1 MKTPESILPMEKP
14 EATIHPLDYLLQG
27 LESSEKVKISLV
39 NMINQEESRIKD
51 LQEKIGN
58 LREIIKANQE
68 NGQKLLQIYEQ
79 NSNIMPLV
87 SRFIVNLI
95 QLSELASCKT
105 IEDMVDTA
113 RIINLCQ
120 IPIAIQL

>member
-1 MKTPESILPMEKP
+1 MALCLSSVHKF

-39 NMINQEESRIKD
+39 KMIEQEQSRIKD
-51 LQEKIGN
+51 LQAKIDN

-120 IPIAIQL
+120 IPVAIQL

>member
-1 MKTPESILPMEKP
+1 
-14 EATIHPLDYLLQG
+14 
-27 LESSEKVKISLV
+27 
-39 NMINQEESRIKD
+39 
-51 LQEKIGN
+51 
-58 LREIIKANQE
+58 
-68 NGQKLLQIYEQ
+68 
-79 NSNIMPLV
+79 MPLV

-120 IPIAIQL
+120 IPVAIQL

>member
-1 MKTPESILPMEKP
+1 MEKP

-39 NMINQEESRIKD
+39 NMIQQEENRIKD
-51 LQEKIGN
+51 LQAKIGN

-87 SRFIVNLI
+87 SRF
-95 QLSELASCKT
+95 ELASCKT

-120 IPIAIQL
+120 IPVAIQL

>member
-1 MKTPESILPMEKP
+1 MEKP
-14 EATIHPLDYLLQG
+14 ETTIHPLDYLLQG
-27 LESSEKVKISLV
+27 LEASEKVKVSLV
-39 NMINQEESRIKD
+39 KLIEQEERRIKD
-51 LQEKIGN
+51 LQTKIDN

-79 NSNIMPLV
+79 DSNIMPLV

-105 IEDMVDTA
+105 IEKMVDTA
-113 RIINLCQ
+113 RTINLCQ
-120 IPIAIQL
+120 IPVRIQL

>member
-1 MKTPESILPMEKP
+1 MEKP

-39 NMINQEESRIKD
+39 NMIEQEERRIKD
-51 LQEKIGN
+51 LQAKIDN

-87 SRFIVNLI
+87 SRFIGNLI

-105 IEDMVDTA
+105 IEDMVEVA

-120 IPIAIQL
+120 IPVAIQL

>member
-1 MKTPESILPMEKP
+1 MEKP

-27 LESSEKVKISLV
+27 LESSEKV
-39 NMINQEESRIKD
+39 NMIEQEESRIKD
-51 LQEKIGN
+51 LQAKIGN

-120 IPIAIQL
+120 IPVTIQL

>member
-1 MKTPESILPMEKP
+1 MEKP

-39 NMINQEESRIKD
+39 NMIEQEERRIKD
-51 LQEKIGN
+51 LQAKIDN

-68 NGQKLLQIYEQ
+68 NGQ

-120 IPIAIQL
+120 IPVAIQL